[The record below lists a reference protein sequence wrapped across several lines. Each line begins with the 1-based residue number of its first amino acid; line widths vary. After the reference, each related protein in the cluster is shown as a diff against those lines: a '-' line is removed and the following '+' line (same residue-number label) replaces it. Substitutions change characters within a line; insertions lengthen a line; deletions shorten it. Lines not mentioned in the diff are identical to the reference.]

1 MNAARSVSSE
11 VEVAVDPK
19 TAFSAFTEE
28 MNLWWVRGPINFFDS
43 ARAVAV
49 VCEPGVGGRILEVY
63 DAATGDG
70 LELARIS
77 AWQPGERLAWR
88 SSVDDVEVEV
98 RFEPTASGTLVRV
111 LAAIPSGGAD
121 RGGTAWVRV
130 VPAWF
135 GAWCARRD
143 TAPREARDLARLA
156 VAVSYARP
164 AAAARWLA
172 DAFGFVPTNELP
184 AATADE
190 NWDAERRWI
199 EFHLGNSSLMIFKL
213 ESTVSIT
220 TGPITTGPITTGP
233 AGGAFRH
240 VPWVFVDDLDAHWAR
255 ARARSA
261 TIVSDIHQ
269 HGYRAYEADD
279 LEGNRWTFAQARPT
293 MR

>member
-1 MNAARSVSSE
+1 VNVPRSVSSQ

-19 TAFSAFTEE
+19 TAFSAFTGE

-63 DAATGDG
+63 DEATGEG

-77 AWQPGERLAWR
+77 AWHPGERLAWR

-98 RFEPTASGTLVRV
+98 SFEPTAAGTLVSVR
-111 LAAIPSGGAD
+111 AAIPSGGAD
-121 RGGTAWVRV
+121 RGGTTWVRV

-143 TAPREARDLARLA
+143 TSPREPRDLARLA
-156 VAVSYARP
+156 VAVYYERP
-164 AAAARWLA
+164 ASAARWLA
-172 DAFGFVPTNELP
+172 DAFGFEPTSELP
-184 AATADE
+184 DPAADE
-190 NWDAERRWI
+190 DWPAQRRWI
-199 EFHLGNSSLMIFKL
+199 EFHLGNSALLIFKL
-213 ESTVSIT
+213 DESPPRGV
-220 TGPITTGPITTGP
+220 
-233 AGGAFRH
+233 AFRH
-240 VPWVFVDDLDAHWAR
+240 IPWVFVDDLDAHSAR
-255 ARARSA
+255 ARAGGA
-261 TIVSDIHQ
+261 TIVTDIHR
-269 HGYRAYEADD
+269 HGYRSYEADD

>member
-213 ESTVSIT
+213 ESTVSV
-220 TGPITTGPITTGP
+220 TTGP
-233 AGGAFRH
+233 AGGALRH
-240 VPWVFVDDLDAHWAR
+240 VPWVFVDDLDAHWTR
-255 ARARSA
+255 ARARGA

>member
-1 MNAARSVSSE
+1 MNAPRSVSSQ

-63 DAATGDG
+63 DAGTGEG

-77 AWQPGERLAWR
+77 SWRPGERLAWR

-98 RFEPTASGTLVRV
+98 SFEPTAAGTLVRV
-111 LAAIPSGGAD
+111 QAGIPAGGAD

-135 GAWCARRD
+135 GAWCTRRD
-143 TAPREARDLARLA
+143 GAPHEPSDLARLA
-156 VAVSYARP
+156 VAAYYARP

-172 DAFGFVPTNELP
+172 DAFGFEPTNELP
-184 AATADE
+184 DPAADE
-190 NWDAERRWI
+190 SWDSERRWI

-213 ESTVSIT
+213 DDGTAP
-220 TGPITTGPITTGP
+220 GPG
-233 AGGAFRH
+233 FRH
-240 VPWVFVDDLDAHWAR
+240 VPWVFVDDVAAHHAR
-255 ARARSA
+255 ARAKGA
-261 TIVSDIHQ
+261 TIVTGIRQ

>member
-43 ARAVAV
+43 ARAVAK
-49 VCEPGVGGRILEVY
+49 VCEPGVGGGILEVY
-63 DAATGDG
+63 DAGTGEG
-70 LELARIS
+70 LEVAGIT
-77 AWQPGERLAWR
+77 AWHPGERLAWR

-130 VPAWF
+130 LPAWF
-135 GAWCARRD
+135 GDWCARRD

-156 VAVSYARP
+156 VAVYYARP

-213 ESTVSIT
+213 ENAV
-220 TGPITTGPITTGP
+220 PITTGP
-233 AGGAFRH
+233 ADGAFRH
-240 VPWVFVDDLDAHWAR
+240 APWVFVDDLDAHWAR
-255 ARARSA
+255 AGARGA
-261 TIVSDIHQ
+261 TIVTDIHQ

>member
-1 MNAARSVSSE
+1 MNASRSVSAQ
-11 VEVAVDPK
+11 VEVAADPK
-19 TAFSAFTEE
+19 TAFSAFTGE

-63 DAATGDG
+63 DEATGEG

-77 AWQPGERLAWR
+77 AWHPGERLAWR

-98 RFEPTASGTLVRV
+98 RFEPTAAGTLVRV
-111 LAAIPSGGAD
+111 LAGLPPGGAD
-121 RGGTAWVRV
+121 QGGTAWVRV

-135 GAWCARRD
+135 GGWCARRD
-143 TAPREARDLARLA
+143 AAPREARDLARLA
-156 VAVSYARP
+156 VAVYYSRP
-164 AAAARWLA
+164 AAAAHWLA
-172 DAFGFVPTNELP
+172 DAFGFEPTNELP
-184 AATADE
+184 GAAADHD
-190 NWDAERRWI
+190 WDTERRWI

-213 ESTVSIT
+213 EGTV
-220 TGPITTGPITTGP
+220 PITTGP
-233 AGGAFRH
+233 ADVAFRH
-240 VPWVFVDDLDAHWAR
+240 VPWVFVDDVETHCAR
-255 ARARSA
+255 ARAGGA
-261 TIVSDIHQ
+261 TIVTDIHQ

>member
-1 MNAARSVSSE
+1 MNPSRSVSSQ

-28 MNLWWVRGPINFFDS
+28 MNLWWVRGPINFHDS

-63 DAATGDG
+63 DAETGDG

-77 AWQPGERLAWR
+77 AWHPGERLAWH

-98 RFEPTASGTLVRV
+98 IFEPTATGTLVRV
-111 LAAIPSGGAD
+111 RAAIPSDGAD

-143 TAPREARDLARLA
+143 TASREARDLARLA
-156 VAVSYARP
+156 VAVYYERP

-172 DAFGFVPTNELP
+172 DAFGFEPTNELP
-184 AATADE
+184 DPEADE
-190 NWDAERRWI
+190 DWDARRRWI
-199 EFHLGNSSLMIFKL
+199 EFHLGNCSLMIFKL
-213 ESTVSIT
+213 D
-220 TGPITTGPITTGP
+220 GDAA
-233 AGGAFRH
+233 AGHAFRH
-240 VPWVFVDDLDAHWAR
+240 VPWVFVDDLPAHHAR
-255 ARARSA
+255 AKARGA
-261 TIVSDIHQ
+261 AIVTDIHSR
-269 HGYRAYEADD
+269 GYKAYEADD
-279 LEGNRWTFAQARPT
+279 LEGNRWTFVQARPT

>member
-1 MNAARSVSSE
+1 MNEPRSVAAQ
-11 VEVAVDPK
+11 VEVAADPK

-49 VCEPGVGGRILEVY
+49 VCEPGIGGRIIEVY
-63 DAATGDG
+63 DEATGEG

-77 AWQPGERLAWR
+77 AWHPGERLAWR

-98 RFEPTASGTLVRV
+98 CFEPTAAGTLVSV
-111 LAAIPSGGAD
+111 LAAIPDGGAD

-135 GAWCARRD
+135 GSWCARRD
-143 TAPREARDLARLA
+143 TAPREPRDLARLA
-156 VAVSYARP
+156 VAGYYSRP

-172 DAFGFVPTNELP
+172 GAFGFEPTNELP
-184 AATADE
+184 DAAADE
-190 NWDAERRWI
+190 NWAAERRWI
-199 EFHLGNSSLMIFKL
+199 EFHLGNSALILFKL
-213 ESTVSIT
+213 DGSPSRGV
-220 TGPITTGPITTGP
+220 P
-233 AGGAFRH
+233 FRLM
-240 VPWVFVDDLDAHWAR
+240 PWVFVDDLDAHCAR
-255 ARARSA
+255 ARAAGA
-261 TIVSDIHQ
+261 TIVTGIHQ
-269 HGYRAYEADD
+269 HGYRSYEADD

>member
-43 ARAVAV
+43 ARAVAK

-63 DAATGDG
+63 DAATGEG
-70 LELARIS
+70 LEVARIT
-77 AWQPGERLAWR
+77 AWHPGERLAWR

-143 TAPREARDLARLA
+143 TAPREPRDLARLA
-156 VAVSYARP
+156 VAVYYARP

-213 ESTVSIT
+213 ENAV
-220 TGPITTGPITTGP
+220 PITTGP
-233 AGGAFRH
+233 ADGAFRH

-255 ARARSA
+255 ARARGA
-261 TIVSDIHQ
+261 TIVTDIHQ

-279 LEGNRWTFAQARPT
+279 LESNRWTFAQARPT

>member
-43 ARAVAV
+43 ARAVAI
-49 VCEPGVGGRILEVY
+49 VCEPGVGGRIIEVY
-63 DAATGDG
+63 DAASGDG

-77 AWQPGERLAWR
+77 AWHPGERLAWR

-98 RFEPTASGTLVRV
+98 RFEPTAAGTLVRV
-111 LAAIPSGGAD
+111 LAGLPSGGAD
-121 RGGTAWVRV
+121 QGGTAWVRV

-135 GAWCARRD
+135 GAWCGRGD
-143 TAPREARDLARLA
+143 TAPREALDLARLA
-156 VAVSYARP
+156 VAVYYARP

-213 ESTVSIT
+213 EGSL
-220 TGPITTGPITTGP
+220 P
-233 AGGAFRH
+233 ADAPFRH

-255 ARARSA
+255 ASSRGA
-261 TIVSDIHQ
+261 TIVTDIHQ
-269 HGYRAYEADD
+269 HGYRAYQADD

>member
-1 MNAARSVSSE
+1 MDAPRSVSSQ

-43 ARAVAV
+43 ARAVEV
-49 VCEPGVGGRILEVY
+49 VCEPGVGGRIVEVY
-63 DAATGDG
+63 DAATGEG

-77 AWQPGERLAWR
+77 AWHPGERLAWR

-98 RFEPTASGTLVRV
+98 RFEPTATGTLVRV
-111 LAAIPSGGAD
+111 LAEIPSGGAD

-143 TAPREARDLARLA
+143 TAPREASDLARLA
-156 VAVSYARP
+156 VAVYYARP

-172 DAFGFVPTNELP
+172 DAFGFEPTNELP
-184 AATADE
+184 NSAADQ
-190 NWDAERRWI
+190 NWDTERRWI
-199 EFHLGNSSLMIFKL
+199 EFHLGNSALILFKL
-213 ESTVSIT
+213 DGTV
-220 TGPITTGPITTGP
+220 PRDVP
-233 AGGAFRH
+233 FRH
-240 VPWVFVDDLDAHWAR
+240 VPWVFVVDLEAHCAR
-255 ARARSA
+255 AKAA
-261 TIVSDIHQ
+261 GAAIVTDIHQ
-269 HGYRAYEADD
+269 YGYRSYEADD
-279 LEGNRWTFAQARPT
+279 LEGNRWTFVQARPT

>member
-1 MNAARSVSSE
+1 MGASRSVSAQ

-43 ARAVAV
+43 ARAVAM
-49 VCEPGVGGRILEVY
+49 VCEPGVGGRVIEVY
-63 DAATGDG
+63 DEATGEG
-70 LELARIS
+70 KELARIS
-77 AWQPGERLAWR
+77 AWHPGERLAWR

-98 RFEPTASGTLVRV
+98 RFEPTPAGTLVRV
-111 LAAIPSGGAD
+111 LAAVPTGGAD

-143 TAPREARDLARLA
+143 TAPREPSDLARLA
-156 VAVSYARP
+156 VAVYYSRP
-164 AAAARWLA
+164 AAAALWLA
-172 DAFGFVPTNELP
+172 NAFGFEPTNELP
-184 AATADE
+184 DAAADQD
-190 NWDAERRWI
+190 WDAQRRWI

-213 ESTVSIT
+213 E
-220 TGPITTGPITTGP
+220 GGQP
-233 AGGAFRH
+233 ANVAFRH
-240 VPWVFVDDLDAHWAR
+240 VPWVFVDDVETHCAR
-255 ARARSA
+255 ARAGGA
-261 TIVSDIHQ
+261 TIVTGIHQ

>member
-1 MNAARSVSSE
+1 MNAVRSVSSE

-121 RGGTAWVRV
+121 QGGTAWVRV

-172 DAFGFVPTNELP
+172 DVFGFVPTNELP

-213 ESTVSIT
+213 ESTVSV
-220 TGPITTGPITTGP
+220 TTGP
-233 AGGAFRH
+233 AGGALRH
-240 VPWVFVDDLDAHWAR
+240 VPWVFVDDLDAHWTR
-255 ARARSA
+255 ARARGA

>member
-43 ARAVAV
+43 ARAVAK

-63 DAATGDG
+63 DAATGEG
-70 LELARIS
+70 LEVARIT
-77 AWQPGERLAWR
+77 AWHPGERLAWR

-143 TAPREARDLARLA
+143 TAPREPRDLARLA
-156 VAVSYARP
+156 VAVYYARP

-213 ESTVSIT
+213 ENAV
-220 TGPITTGPITTGP
+220 PITTGP
-233 AGGAFRH
+233 ADGAFRH

-255 ARARSA
+255 ARARGA
-261 TIVSDIHQ
+261 TIVTDIHQ

>member
-1 MNAARSVSSE
+1 MSAARSVSSE

-43 ARAVAV
+43 ARAVAK

-63 DAATGDG
+63 DAATGEG
-70 LELARIS
+70 LEVARIT
-77 AWQPGERLAWR
+77 AWHPGELLAWR

-111 LAAIPSGGAD
+111 LVAIPSGGAD

-135 GAWCARRD
+135 GDWCARRD

-156 VAVSYARP
+156 VAVYYARP

-213 ESTVSIT
+213 ENAV
-220 TGPITTGPITTGP
+220 PITTGP
-233 AGGAFRH
+233 ADGAFRH

-255 ARARSA
+255 ARARGA
-261 TIVSDIHQ
+261 TIVTDIHQ

>member
-43 ARAVAV
+43 ARAVAK

-63 DAATGDG
+63 DAATGEG
-70 LELARIS
+70 LEVARIT
-77 AWQPGERLAWR
+77 AWHPGERLAWR

-143 TAPREARDLARLA
+143 TAPREPRDLARLA
-156 VAVSYARP
+156 VAVYYARP

-213 ESTVSIT
+213 ENAV
-220 TGPITTGPITTGP
+220 PMTTGP
-233 AGGAFRH
+233 ADGAFRH

-255 ARARSA
+255 ARARGA
-261 TIVSDIHQ
+261 TIVTDIHQ

-279 LEGNRWTFAQARPT
+279 LESNRWTFAQARPT